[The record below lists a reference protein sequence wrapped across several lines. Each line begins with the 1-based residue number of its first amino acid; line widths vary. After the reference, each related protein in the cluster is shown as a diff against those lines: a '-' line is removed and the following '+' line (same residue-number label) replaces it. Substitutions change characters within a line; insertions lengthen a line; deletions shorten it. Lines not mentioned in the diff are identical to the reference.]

1 MDSSKFFKWWGL
13 VILMKPTFKLLWS
26 ALDFERPLFC
36 ALLCMYSKKG
46 AFKNYVEIQKYSH
59 YLMLNCCYSFGLG
72 ELYWQLDLMF
82 NFTDINFTG
91 IDKYWI
97 GSVSKAL
104 EDWKTG
110 FVSDKGA
117 KIFKKCDWKFM
128 GVPYKCTSYCLEERE
143 KRVFS
148 LWFRVWPEF
157 GCYKLL
163 YYTAT
168 QLIEIISQGAF

>member
-91 IDKYWI
+91 
-97 GSVSKAL
+97 
-104 EDWKTG
+104 KTNAELDQ
-110 FVSDKGA
+110 S
-117 KIFKKCDWKFM
+117 
-128 GVPYKCTSYCLEERE
+128 
-143 KRVFS
+143 
-148 LWFRVWPEF
+148 
-157 GCYKLL
+157 
-163 YYTAT
+163 
-168 QLIEIISQGAF
+168 